1 MNLGIE
7 TSIILRPEI
16 KMQKFF
22 YPCLLALLLPL
33 FLTVGTLFPQQNTTQ
48 TKAYLEYGI
57 DSMERAFF
65 RPKLH
70 FNIPLRFA
78 DLFVDA
84 EFLHRMNSRLEGEV
98 DFWINLGSKKQISSL
113 VSLEAALN
121 HFCRHK
127 TLQDYPRILDI
138 NELVGK
144 CWFRLPNMDLG
155 IGGGTY
161 LGTSNHFTGLIT
173 ADLQW
178 GRIFET
184 EFSARS
190 QLKWTD
196 FNRLF
201 YEFELAFT
209 LEPGLDFFA
218 RTTQHYEYPKTAYLG
233 LRFSS
238 EGDMGRH
245 LESFR
250 FRGSFISADEAY
262 KVKAQEE
269 FRLNL
274 YETEK
279 RRLLLSLG
287 ANIPIKSGEAF
298 FSTFHP
304 DDVSYCVQMEYE
316 LKLRR
321 LMAAYV
327 YGLYDLLMPAD
338 RADGFSS
345 SLGLGVGLR
354 NQAYFD
360 RLDRTFRFDFSVG
373 QNFKNTFDMRVRLGV
388 NTQGPSV
395 RYGSN
400 FRIDFDPDAKHALLE
415 VFAEFGGQVRF
426 RPFLAYEHMD
436 LSHRP
441 GSSLDRFLVGIE
453 LLGWNDRYR

>member
-1 MNLGIE
+1 
-7 TSIILRPEI
+7 
-16 KMQKFF
+16 MQKFPYGVLF
-22 YPCLLALLLPL
+22 VLLFPHFLLA
-33 FLTVGTLFPQQNTTQ
+33 GTRYPQQNTTQ

-57 DSMERAFF
+57 DSSERAFF

-70 FNIPLRFA
+70 FNIPLRFV

-84 EFLHRMNSRLEGEV
+84 EFLHRLNSRLEGEV

-113 VSLEAALN
+113 ISLEAALN

-144 CWFRLPNMDLG
+144 CWFRLPNIDLG
-155 IGGGTY
+155 FGGGTY

-173 ADLQW
+173 ADLRWSQ
-178 GRIFET
+178 IFET
-184 EFSARS
+184 EFSASS
-190 QLKWTD
+190 QLRWTD
-196 FNRLF
+196 LNQIF
-201 YEFELAFT
+201 YELELAFT

-218 RTTQHYEYPKTAYLG
+218 RTTKHYEYPKTAYLG
-233 LRFSS
+233 MRLYS

-262 KVKAQEE
+262 KVNAQEE
-269 FRLNL
+269 FKLNL
-274 YETEK
+274 YETEQ

-304 DDVSYCVQMEYE
+304 DDVSYCIQMDYE

-321 LMAAYV
+321 QMAAYV
-327 YGLYDLLMPAD
+327 YGLYDLIMPAD
-338 RADGFSS
+338 RADSFSS
-345 SLGLGVGLR
+345 NLGIGVGLR
-354 NQAYFD
+354 NQAYFE
-360 RLDRTFRFDFSVG
+360 RIDRTLRFDFSVG
-373 QNFKNTFDMRVRLGV
+373 QNYKNVFDMRIRLGV
-388 NTQGPSV
+388 NTLGPSA

-400 FRIDFDPDAKHALLE
+400 FRIDFDPDAKHVLLE
-415 VFAEFGGQVRF
+415 VFAEYGNQVRF

-436 LSHRP
+436 LFHRP
-441 GSSLDRFLVGIE
+441 GSSLNRFLVGIE
-453 LLGWNDRYR
+453 LLGWTDKHP